1 MKFDLT
7 KFKNKTF
14 VVQCE
19 TKNDFYDFIN
29 KLINMGIMKS
39 EEIEFMNWNDYEE
52 DTCVLYDGEVLYGGW
67 ENDNYTNVVNYKDLV
82 FSTNFNIPELHSGMI
97 VERRDKQLLF
107 VAESYDGKI
116 FLMGDNEFDE
126 ICYYDDNLINTEYEN
141 FDIVAIYKPLKGFE
155 QRTLS
160 GFIDKSKKG
169 IGLIWKRKEPK
180 KMTLAKISE
189 ALGYE
194 VEVIDNE

>member
-7 KFKNKTF
+7 KFKNKEF
-14 VVQCE
+14 VVKCE
-19 TKNDFYDFIN
+19 NRNDFYNFLN
-29 KLINMGIMKS
+29 KLINVGIMKS
-39 EEIEFMNWNDYEE
+39 EEIKFMGWDDYEE
-52 DTCVLYDGEVLYGGW
+52 NTCVLYEGEVLYGKT
-67 ENDNYTNVVNYKDLV
+67 NDYYDISIVNYEDLS
-82 FSTNFNIPELHSGMI
+82 FDTESDIPKLHSGMI

-116 FLMGDNEFDE
+116 FLMGDNSFDE
-126 ICYYDDNLINTEYEN
+126 ICYYDDNLINTECED

-155 QRTLS
+155 QRTFN

-169 IGLIWKRKEPK
+169 IKLIWKRKEPK
-180 KMTLAKISE
+180 KMTLAQISE

-194 VEVIDNE
+194 VEVINNE